1 MLLGRRNLVY
11 FAPTSGGKSMVAEIL
26 LLRSVLGMRK
36 RALYV
41 LPFVSI
47 VTEKEV
53 WLTKLLET
61 VNVRL
66 QAFHS
71 QNEANWGAS
80 TDIALCT
87 IEKANSL
94 LNKMLEEQLYHEV
107 EFIIIDELHMIMDEG
122 RGHLIENL
130 ISKLRFL
137 EKVKGSKVQLIAMS
151 ATMGGLDKLQSWLN
165 TAIYQCNFRPVPLN
179 EYFLSKGV
187 LRTANA
193 TLMDVS

>member
-26 LLRSVLGMRK
+26 LLRSVLGMRR

-47 VTEKEV
+47 VTEKEI
-53 WLTKLLET
+53 WLTKLLEN

-71 QNEANWGAS
+71 QNEASWGES

-94 LNKMLEEQLYHEV
+94 VNRLLEEELYGEV
-107 EFIIIDELHMIMDEG
+107 EFVIIDELHMIMDES
-122 RGHLIENL
+122 RGYLLESL
-130 ISKLRFL
+130 VAKLRYI
-137 EKVKGSKVQLIAMS
+137 EKVKGKRIQIVALS
-151 ATMGGLDKLQSWLN
+151 ATMGGIDKL
-165 TAIYQCNFRPVPLN
+165 
-179 EYFLSKGV
+179 
-187 LRTANA
+187 
-193 TLMDVS
+193 